1 MKKLRG
7 AVVGYGFIMDK
18 GHAAGYRQRA
28 DVEIVAIADVSRNTP
43 ETRYRGLLLERA
55 LPSARLMSRTQ
66 ELLYGDGPCNASQP

>member
-1 MKKLRG
+1 MNLRP
-7 AVVGYGFIMDK
+7 
-18 GHAAGYRQRA
+18 Q
-28 DVEIVAIADVSRNTP
+28 DVPPSQIPTNQDAESRTVIANVAIADVSRNTP